1 MGANKQSLFS
11 RMSPTNKLSGG
22 GVDSSK
28 AGGGQD
34 AKAIARTQA
43 STQNI
48 ASPSMNADGGRNI
61 GSRGARSPFRE
72 AMSRGVLSGAG
83 LLTH

>member
-1 MGANKQSLFS
+1 
-11 RMSPTNKLSGG
+11 MSPTNKLGGG

-28 AGGGQD
+28 AGGQD
-34 AKAIARTQA
+34 TKAIARTQA

-48 ASPSMNADGGRNI
+48 QSPANVEGRNI
-61 GSRGARSPFRE
+61 GSRNARSPFRE